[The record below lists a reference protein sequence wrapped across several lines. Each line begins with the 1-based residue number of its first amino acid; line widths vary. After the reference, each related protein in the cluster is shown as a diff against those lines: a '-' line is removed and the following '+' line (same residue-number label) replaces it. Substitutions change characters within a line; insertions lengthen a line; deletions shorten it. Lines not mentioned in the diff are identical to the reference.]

1 MALLAGGSQH
11 EESNMIELS
20 VVIPTYNR
28 VDRLRACLE
37 ALARQT
43 QQAADFE
50 VIVVI
55 DGGTDDTAKML
66 SNLNVPFA
74 LKVLSQENGG
84 QNIARNH
91 GVDFAQGRY
100 CLFLDDDIIAEPEL
114 ISEHLQ
120 LHRQQEGIVCIGQML
135 LNIPTKSDW
144 FINTYAR
151 GWHQHYEE
159 LNQGTREPFWLDCY
173 GGNFSLSRSLF
184 LEVGGFAVDVRRS
197 HDIELGF
204 RLQQSGAAFAYL
216 SRAIGRQDERKDAR
230 EMIADLEKSGS
241 AWAILCQRHPDMH
254 PDLLGSMAS
263 GLRESL
269 LLEILWRLGVSP
281 IVLAKAGGLF
291 GFSSWGRKW
300 FRLINHYCRWRG
312 FRRTTADQQLSRS
325 LIQGTPILMYHAFGN
340 PGEKA
345 SRFTL
350 PIQRFAQQM
359 SWLKRLGYC
368 VISLEEFM
376 EYRRKGSLP
385 PARSIVISIDDGYAE
400 LHSLVYP
407 ILQRYGFP
415 ATIFIVTD
423 KVEAFNDW
431 ASTNELRGRQL
442 LSWAQIREMSQ
453 NGIQFGAHS
462 RTHSRLIEILRELIQ
477 EEIAGSKADLE
488 NALQRP
494 ITTFAYPFGEFD
506 LTVQSIAE
514 KAGFICGCSAQSG
527 LNTHVS
533 PLFALHRIEI
543 EGTVSLPRFLLAL
556 SLGNIS

>member
-1 MALLAGGSQH
+1 
-11 EESNMIELS
+11 MIELS

-43 QQAADFE
+43 QPAADFE

-66 SNLNVPFA
+66 SNLNMPFA

-91 GVDFAQGRY
+91 GVDFAQGGY
-100 CLFLDDDIIAEPEL
+100 CLFLDDDIIAEAEL

-120 LHRQQEGIVCIGQML
+120 LHRQQEGMVGIGQMS
-135 LNIPTKSDW
+135 LNIHTNSGW

-159 LNQGTREPFWLDCY
+159 LNQGTREPFWPDCY
-173 GGNFSLSRSLF
+173 GGNFSVSRSVF

-204 RLQQSGAAFAYL
+204 RLQKSGVAFAYL
-216 SRAIGRQDERKDAR
+216 PKAIGRQDERKDAR
-230 EMIADLEKSGS
+230 EMIADLERSGT
-241 AWAILCQRHPDMH
+241 AWAVLCQRHPDMY
-254 PDLLGSMAS
+254 PELLGSVVG

-269 LLEILWRLGVSP
+269 LLEILWRLGISP
-281 IVLAKAGGLF
+281 IVLARAGGVF
-291 GFSSWGRKW
+291 GTSSSWGRKW

-312 FRRTTADQQLSRS
+312 FRRATDSQQLSRS
-325 LIQGTPILMYHAFGN
+325 LIQGTPILMYHAFEN

-345 SRFTL
+345 SRFVL

-368 VISLEEFM
+368 VISFEEFI
-376 EYRRKGSLP
+376 EYHRKQSLP
-385 PARSIVISIDDGYAE
+385 PARSVVISIDDGYAE
-400 LHSLVYP
+400 LHTLVYP
-407 ILQRYGFP
+407 ILQRYDFP
-415 ATIFIVTD
+415 AMIFLVTD
-423 KVEAFNDW
+423 KVGTCNDW

-442 LSWAQIREMSQ
+442 LSWAQISEMSQ

-462 RTHSRLIEILRELIQ
+462 RTHTSLVTLSVQ
-477 EEIAGSKADLE
+477 QMWEEIVGSKTDLE
-488 NALQRP
+488 NGLQIP
-494 ITTFAYPFGEFD
+494 VTIFAYPYGD
-506 LTVQSIAE
+506 YDSTVQSVT
-514 KAGFICGCSAQSG
+514 KDVGFQSACTANPG
-527 LNTHVS
+527 LNIFAS
-533 PLFALHRIEI
+533 PMFALHRIEI
-543 EGTVSLPRFLLAL
+543 DGKISLPRFLLAL
-556 SLGNIS
+556 WLGSSS